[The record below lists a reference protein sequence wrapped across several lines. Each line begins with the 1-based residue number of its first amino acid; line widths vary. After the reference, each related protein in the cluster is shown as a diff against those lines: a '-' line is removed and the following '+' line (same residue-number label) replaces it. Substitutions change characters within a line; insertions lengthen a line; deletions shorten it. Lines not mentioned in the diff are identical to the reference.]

1 MCKLK
6 LEKEQLIK
14 LLDHDVLNFPL
25 EFVNKSTQES
35 VGIASISVYF
45 NCVSVE
51 GEIYIQNKQIQEMY
65 FNSNESESRVRVA
78 LKNVELAI
86 TLKEKEILDA
96 QNDLT
101 SINSSLFIIS
111 KDLQQLREQKN
122 GVDSMQL
129 MVR

>member
-1 MCKLK
+1 VCKLK